1 MPINYMRRKGMKTGI
16 SLNEILENIDQLSDE
31 EQEMLTDIIR
41 NRLHERRREEI
52 ARNAEETYKTLKE
65 GRARTGS
72 IDNLKRDL
80 TE

>member
-1 MPINYMRRKGMKTGI
+1 MKTGTNF
-16 SLNEILENIDQLSDE
+16 NELLESIDQLSDE

-52 ARNAEETYKTLKE
+52 AQNARETYEALKE
-65 GRARTGS
+65 GRAKTGT
-72 IDNLKRDL
+72 IDDLKRDL